1 MDIESR
7 LKELEARISKQEQL
21 HSQLVDDKKA
31 YSFSNFIP
39 VLTVAVITGVMI
51 GFSLHKYTK

>member
-1 MDIESR
+1 MDTESR

-21 HSQLVDDKKA
+21 HSQLVDEKKA

-39 VLTVAVITGVMI
+39 VLTVAVVTGVII
-51 GFSLHKYTK
+51 GLSLRKYIK